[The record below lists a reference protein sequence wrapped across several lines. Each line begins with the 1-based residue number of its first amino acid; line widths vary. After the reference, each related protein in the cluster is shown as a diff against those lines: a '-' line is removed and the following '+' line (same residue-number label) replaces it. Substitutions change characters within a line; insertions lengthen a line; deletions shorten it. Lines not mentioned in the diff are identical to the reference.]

1 MKKSRADLGIAG
13 FFISWC
19 AWMLLSGTS
28 SLPCPSRR
36 KPRRTGFPPNCQYC
50 HVEKLPK
57 KDAMT
62 HNDRGKW
69 LVAEKAKRNAKE
81 VDPAWLKE
89 YPGDKK

>member
-1 MKKSRADLGIAG
+1 
-13 FFISWC
+13 
-19 AWMLLSGTS
+19 
-28 SLPCPSRR
+28 
-36 KPRRTGFPPNCQYC
+36 
-50 HVEKLPK
+50 
-57 KDAMT
+57 MT